1 MQVSLFLFHYTIT
14 RTTKLTSFV
23 EVFEKSILVIGN
35 ANTSYIDI
43 QSHFLLVRL
52 IIQPALDEIKR
63 YKCLKYTL
71 TNIEEF
77 RRTGV

>member
-35 ANTSYIDI
+35 ANTSHIDI
-43 QSHFLLVRL
+43 QSQFCTSD
-52 IIQPALDEIKR
+52 IDYP
-63 YKCLKYTL
+63 
-71 TNIEEF
+71 
-77 RRTGV
+77 

>member
-35 ANTSYIDI
+35 ADTSYIDM
-43 QSHFLLVRL
+43 QSQFF
-52 IIQPALDEIKR
+52 ITDI
-63 YKCLKYTL
+63 KYT
-71 TNIEEF
+71 
-77 RRTGV
+77 

>member
-1 MQVSLFLFHYTIT
+1 MNIS
-14 RTTKLTSFV
+14 
-23 EVFEKSILVIGN
+23 E
-35 ANTSYIDI
+35 
-43 QSHFLLVRL
+43 
-52 IIQPALDEIKR
+52 LDEIKR

>member
-35 ANTSYIDI
+35 AFKSYTDNLNLFISDIDY
-43 QSHFLLVRL
+43 
-52 IIQPALDEIKR
+52 P
-63 YKCLKYTL
+63 
-71 TNIEEF
+71 
-77 RRTGV
+77 

>member
-35 ANTSYIDI
+35 ADTSYIDI
-43 QSHFLLVRL
+43 QSQFF
-52 IIQPALDEIKR
+52 ITDIQ
-63 YKCLKYTL
+63 
-71 TNIEEF
+71 
-77 RRTGV
+77 

>member
-35 ANTSYIDI
+35 ANTSDIDI
-43 QSHFLLVRL
+43 QSQFFISAHFFITRL
-52 IIQPALDEIKR
+52 
-63 YKCLKYTL
+63 
-71 TNIEEF
+71 
-77 RRTGV
+77 